1 MRWLTFDLDGTLADW
16 PFRRLLRPH
25 MEALLAEPTIRQ
37 ALRREY
43 LRRLAQGDPTK
54 VYDWGD
60 IHRAVREQL
69 GLPPVFPNIA
79 QVLAEAALEPEVL
92 YPEVPASLAAL
103 RQQGYQIAVA
113 TNGLARYQQVL
124 IDRLNIAYDR
134 LLAPDISQ
142 ALKPDPAFWN
152 PLHRESVE
160 KIVHVGDLL
169 SQDIWGANAAG
180 LGAVWIWRTMPQDWR
195 ETPVLERTRRP
206 DLASVI
212 AARVESELEEHGLVV
227 PVRPPTP
234 PQPDH
239 IVADLEELQI
249 VLNTTSTT
257 PSPSQLCSG

>member
-1 MRWLTFDLDGTLADW
+1 MRWLTFDFDGTLADW

-142 ALKPDPAFWN
+142 ALKPDPAFWR
-152 PLHRESVE
+152 PLFEEPVE
-160 KIVHVGDLL
+160 QIVHVGDLL

-180 LGAVWIWRTMPQDWR
+180 LKAVWIWRDMPQDWR

-206 DLASVI
+206 DLSSI
-212 AARVESELEEHGLVV
+212 ITARLQKELEEHGRVGSAH
-227 PVRPPTP
+227 PQTP

-239 IVADLEELQI
+239 IVADLEELQA
-249 VLNTTSTT
+249 VLNATSERPAT
-257 PSPSQLCSG
+257 PSLP

>member
-37 ALRREY
+37 ALRAEY

-79 QVLAEAALEPEVL
+79 QVLAEAELEPGVL
-92 YPEVPASLAAL
+92 YPDVPASLAAF
-103 RQQGYQIAVA
+103 RRQGYQIAVA
-113 TNGLARYQQVL
+113 TNGLAKYQQVL

-142 ALKPDPAFWN
+142 ALKPDPAFWR
-152 PLHRESVE
+152 PLFGGPVE
-160 KIVHVGDLL
+160 QIVHVGDLL

-180 LGAVWIWRTMPQDWR
+180 LRAVWIWRTMPQDWR

-206 DLASVI
+206 DLSKVI
-212 AARVESELEEHGLVV
+212 TARLQGELEEHGRVGSAH
-227 PVRPPTP
+227 PPTP
-234 PQPDH
+234 PRPDH
-239 IVADLEELQI
+239 IVADLEELQA
-249 VLNTTSTT
+249 VLSSTSEGPAT
-257 PSPSQLCSG
+257 PSLP